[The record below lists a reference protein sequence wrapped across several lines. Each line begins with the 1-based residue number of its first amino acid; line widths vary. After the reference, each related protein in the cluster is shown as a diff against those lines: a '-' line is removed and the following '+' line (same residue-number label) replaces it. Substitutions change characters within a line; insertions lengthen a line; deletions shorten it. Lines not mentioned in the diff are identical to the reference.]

1 MQVYYEKRPKDDN
14 LSSSDSEKIK
24 SYNDKLLEV
33 FWLMCVQEPPMSVQF
48 TKEGDEVTG
57 QYGFYEEDGQR
68 VVMCVWPAV
77 YSHKDGQLL
86 AKGRVIAGP

>member
-1 MQVYYEKRPKDDN
+1 M
-14 LSSSDSEKIK
+14 
-24 SYNDKLLEV
+24 
-33 FWLMCVQEPPMSVQF
+33 FVQF
-48 TKEGDEVTG
+48 PTEGEEVTN
-57 QYGFYEEDGQR
+57 QYGFYEEDGHR